1 MTEMEENERVELL
14 RGDPKKAINKLALPM
29 IASMLLMS
37 ANNIIDSIWVAGL
50 GADPLAALGFI
61 TPLFLILVGIGAGL
75 GAGANSLIARMIGEK
90 KDYEASNA
98 GIHSLILGLIATVI
112 LTILF
117 IIFLKPLIIAMGGKD
132 VLTHAVDYGNI
143 IMIGIFTLTLPAI
156 FGGICRSE
164 GDVRRSTIPLA
175 ITAVL
180 NMIFDPIFIYG
191 LNMKIAGA
199 ALATVLAGVVGLACF
214 IYWFFVK
221 KDTFI
226 RIERQFYKH
235 DMKMYKEILLVGIP
249 ASIEQLIMSATAIIL
264 NAMLAAVAGT
274 TAVAVYTAGWRLVQ
288 IGIMPAIG
296 IGIAALT
303 VAGVAYGERNKEKLD
318 TTINY
323 GVKVGLITTVIIGAL
338 FFIFSDYLAIMF
350 SYSSSSASLAPLIS
364 EFLKIMCLYIIPVPL
379 GVVAGNVF
387 QAFGKGTA
395 SLLLTANRSLI
406 LDVIFCAI
414 AAFVLSAGAVGI
426 YWGIVIGD
434 IVGSIM
440 AYAAIV
446 WYVRRLDKNGFF
458 KKNTA

>member
-1 MTEMEENERVELL
+1 MAEMEENERVELL

-221 KDTFI
+221 KDTNVQGDFTC
-226 RIERQFYKH
+226 RYSGKH
-235 DMKMYKEILLVGIP
+235 
-249 ASIEQLIMSATAIIL
+249 
-264 NAMLAAVAGT
+264 
-274 TAVAVYTAGWRLVQ
+274 
-288 IGIMPAIG
+288 
-296 IGIAALT
+296 
-303 VAGVAYGERNKEKLD
+303 
-318 TTINY
+318 
-323 GVKVGLITTVIIGAL
+323 
-338 FFIFSDYLAIMF
+338 
-350 SYSSSSASLAPLIS
+350 
-364 EFLKIMCLYIIPVPL
+364 
-379 GVVAGNVF
+379 
-387 QAFGKGTA
+387 
-395 SLLLTANRSLI
+395 
-406 LDVIFCAI
+406 
-414 AAFVLSAGAVGI
+414 
-426 YWGIVIGD
+426 
-434 IVGSIM
+434 
-440 AYAAIV
+440 
-446 WYVRRLDKNGFF
+446 
-458 KKNTA
+458 

>member
-274 TAVAVYTAGWRLVQ
+274 T
-288 IGIMPAIG
+288 
-296 IGIAALT
+296 
-303 VAGVAYGERNKEKLD
+303 
-318 TTINY
+318 
-323 GVKVGLITTVIIGAL
+323 LITTVIIGAL

-434 IVGSIM
+434 IVGSCIRPFSRSSWNLLG
-440 AYAAIV
+440 YCH
-446 WYVRRLDKNGFF
+446 RRHCGIYHGICRNCMVCEKTG
-458 KKNTA
+458 

>member
-1 MTEMEENERVELL
+1 MAEMEENERVELL

-61 TPLFLILVGIGAGL
+61 TPLFLILVGIGTGL

-406 LDVIFCAI
+406 LDVIF
-414 AAFVLSAGAVGI
+414 VLSAGAVGI

-440 AYAAIV
+440 AYLAIV

-458 KKNTA
+458 KGNTA

>member
-1 MTEMEENERVELL
+1 MAEMEENERVELL

-75 GAGANSLIARMIGEK
+75 GAGANL
-90 KDYEASNA
+90 
-98 GIHSLILGLIATVI
+98 
-112 LTILF
+112 
-117 IIFLKPLIIAMGGKD
+117 
-132 VLTHAVDYGNI
+132 DYGNI

-440 AYAAIV
+440 AYLAIV

-458 KKNTA
+458 KGNTA

>member
-1 MTEMEENERVELL
+1 
-14 RGDPKKAINKLALPM
+14 
-29 IASMLLMS
+29 
-37 ANNIIDSIWVAGL
+37 
-50 GADPLAALGFI
+50 
-61 TPLFLILVGIGAGL
+61 
-75 GAGANSLIARMIGEK
+75 
-90 KDYEASNA
+90 
-98 GIHSLILGLIATVI
+98 
-112 LTILF
+112 
-117 IIFLKPLIIAMGGKD
+117 MGGKD

-414 AAFVLSAGAVGI
+414 AAFILSAGAVGI

-434 IVGSIM
+434 IVGSNM